1 MHLHVPPGPLQELA
15 PLELAGARDMT
26 LPTPKVHLE
35 LFDKVVVGSKTDDN
49 KRYTIEWCVLA
60 SSQCRASERDSS

>member
-1 MHLHVPPGPLQELA
+1 
-15 PLELAGARDMT
+15 MT